1 MLLHGEGSRVFDCGV
16 GGDQSRR
23 DVSADQ
29 VIARLRGKFAKVAA
43 DFDED
48 KTVLVGV
55 RNNGKREGV
64 DALSSGRRD
73 QLFLALRLA
82 AIESHVANQG
92 PIPVVVDDIV
102 INFDDAAASATFKV
116 LADLSTK
123 TQVLF
128 FTHHEHLIDRATAI
142 LGSAKFMAHTL

>member
-1 MLLHGEGSRVFDCGV
+1 MFAAITG
-16 GGDQSRR
+16 
-23 DVSADQ
+23 
-29 VIARLRGKFAKVAA
+29 GKFAKVAA

-142 LGSAKFMAHTL
+142 LGAAKFMAHTL